1 MTLPRLGL
9 ITAALIAAAVVAD
22 YAVLLSGASAAD
34 LHDLATD
41 TYLRRVVGFTFLQ
54 ATLSATIAIAAA
66 VPTTRALAR
75 QSAFPG
81 RNLILQF
88 CALPMVMPA
97 VAAIFGIV
105 AVYGRSGYVAELSG
119 VFGSEWRPSIYGLTG
134 ILIAHV
140 FFNLPLAIRL
150 LLPAWSTVPGE
161 TWRLTAQL
169 GMSSG
174 QIFRLIELPLLR
186 QYVPAALA
194 FIFTLC
200 FLSFAVVLTLGGG
213 PRATTL
219 EVAIY
224 QALRLDVDLAQG
236 GALAVLQTLACLVL
250 VAIAWM
256 TSRRLDFGRGTRLN
270 TARFDGLSFGARL
283 RDFITIVLA
292 MGFVALPLAALVFDG
307 LRGLFFTRQNLWSLL
322 DAVAVTLTLG
332 LPAGLLATVL
342 AYPIAVAADRLRA
355 SNAATILIGIAGLAG
370 IIASPMAIGAGIT
383 LALTGRI
390 DLYAIAPAGVVA
402 MNALLTL
409 PFAVGVLRPAVARNH
424 AQYDRLCAGLG
435 IAGRDRFRVVEWP
448 MLRPAIGL
456 AFGLTTAASMG
467 DLAAIALFGNQ
478 NLTNLTLLL
487 YNQIAAYRMQ
497 TASGTALVL
506 LALCLL
512 SFVVIE
518 RAVGGRSRSLGLS

>member
-1 MTLPRLGL
+1 
-9 ITAALIAAAVVAD
+9 
-22 YAVLLSGASAAD
+22 
-34 LHDLATD
+34 
-41 TYLRRVVGFTFLQ
+41 
-54 ATLSATIAIAAA
+54 
-66 VPTTRALAR
+66 
-75 QSAFPG
+75 
-81 RNLILQF
+81 
-88 CALPMVMPA
+88 MVMPS

-105 AVYGRSGYVAELSG
+105 AIYGRSGYLAALTEDLG
-119 VFGSEWRPSIYGLTG
+119 GEWRPSIYGLTG

-150 LLPAWSTVPGE
+150 LLPAWSTVPAE

-169 GMSSG
+169 GMSSR

-186 QYVPAALA
+186 QYVPAAIA

-224 QALRLDVDLAQG
+224 QALRLDVDLPRG
-236 GALAVLQTLACLVL
+236 GALALLQTLACLIL
-250 VAIAWM
+250 VGIAWA
-256 TSRRLDFGRGTRLN
+256 TSRRLDFGRGNRLIG
-270 TARFDGLSFGARL
+270 ARFDGMRFGARL
-283 RDFITIVLA
+283 RDFITIALA
-292 MGFVALPLAALVFDG
+292 MGFVALPVAALVFDG
-307 LRGLFFTRQNLWSLL
+307 LRGLLFERTNVSALL
-322 DAVAVTLTLG
+322 DAAAITLTLG
-332 LPAGLLATVL
+332 LPSGLLATL
-342 AYPIAVAADRLRA
+342 MGYPIAVAADRLRNR
-355 SNAATILIGIAGLAG
+355 NAATILIGIAGLAG

-383 LALTGRI
+383 LALTGRV
-390 DLYAIAPAGVVA
+390 DMYAIAPAGVIA
-402 MNALLTL
+402 MNAMLTL
-409 PFAVGVLRPAVARNH
+409 PYAVGVLRPAVARNH

-435 IAGRDRFRVVEWP
+435 IEGRDRFRVVEWP

-478 NLTNLTLLL
+478 SLTNLTLLL
-487 YNQIAAYRMQ
+487 YNQLAAYRMN

-518 RAVGGRSRSLGLS
+518 RSVGGRSKSLGLS